1 MEGEQ
6 LRHLPAFAVDVVD
19 TLGAGD
25 VLHGAFALA
34 IARGERV
41 DHALRFACAAAAI
54 KCTRPG
60 GRTGS
65 PNANEVANFLEEH
78 ADAAAN

>member
-34 IARGERV
+34 LG
-41 DHALRFACAAAAI
+41 FACAAAAI
-54 KCTRPG
+54 KCSRPG
-60 GRTGS
+60 GRTGA
-65 PNANEVANFLEEH
+65 PNADEVAEFLEER
-78 ADAAAN
+78 ADAAEG

>member
-1 MEGEQ
+1 
-6 LRHLPAFAVDVVD
+6 VD

-34 IARGERV
+34 IARGQRV
-41 DHALRFACAAAAI
+41 DRALRFACAAAAI

-60 GRTGS
+60 GREGA
-65 PNANEVANFLEEH
+65 PDADEVATFLEEH
-78 ADAAAN
+78 AEAAAGEERKEARR